1 MDEDFDIDAGV
12 DAIASDMGW
21 ESEEADTEI
30 IDEPEEEI
38 DELQEA
44 ETETAEEV
52 DVPEVTAKSP
62 PASWAKDKHD
72 LWSTLSADVQEY
84 IEMREKQAAD
94 GMNGFKEAREYS
106 NAIQQTIAPFR
117 EMLQTHGVN
126 EVEAIGNLFQW
137 NQALQSGTLEQR
149 QQALIAL
156 GNDLGLI
163 PREGQPQVDPRTQ
176 ELQQR
181 LDRIERQE
189 KQREQYT
196 YRQNYQKVAA
206 EVEAFAADPAHEHFE
221 DVADDVILLLKT
233 GIDLKDAYDKA
244 VWANPITRAKE
255 QARLLESE
263 TKKLAGKNTLE
274 AKNAIKAKSTNV
286 KPVRSNKASESPLGS
301 MEDTMLETLKA
312 LRG

>member
-1 MDEDFDIDAGV
+1 MDEEFDIDAGV
-12 DAIASDMGW
+12 GAIASDMGW
-21 ESEEADTEI
+21 ESEEVDTEI

-44 ETETAEEV
+44 ETAEEV
-52 DVPEVTAKSP
+52 TEPTTKAP

-72 LWSTLSADVQEY
+72 VWQGMTPEAQEY
-84 IEMREKQAAD
+84 YELREKQMLD
-94 GMNGFKEAREYS
+94 GIEQYKQGHQFAS
-106 NAIQQTIAPFR
+106 AIQQTIAPFR

-126 EVEAIGNLFQW
+126 EVEAISNLFQW

-163 PREGQPQVDPRTQ
+163 PREGQPQIDPRTQ

-189 KQREQYT
+189 KQREQQAYQ
-196 YRQNYQKVAA
+196 QNYQKVAT

-233 GIDLKDAYDKA
+233 GVDLKEAYEKA

-255 QARLLESE
+255 QARLIEAE
-263 TKKLAGKNTLE
+263 AKKLSGKNTLE
-274 AKNAIKAKSTNV
+274 AKSAIKAKSTNV
-286 KPVRSNKASESPLGS
+286 RPVRSNKTSEAPLGS